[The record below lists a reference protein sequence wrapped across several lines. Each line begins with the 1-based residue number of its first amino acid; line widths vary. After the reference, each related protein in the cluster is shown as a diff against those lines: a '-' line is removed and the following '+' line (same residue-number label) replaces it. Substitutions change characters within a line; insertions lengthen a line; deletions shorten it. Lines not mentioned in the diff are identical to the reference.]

1 MCADHIGFLARTSET
16 RALAGVAFGGA
27 LPAEGSTRKAHMSIL
42 DSLRPVPNLRVL
54 VTAGAGGIGA
64 AIARAFYEAG
74 SRVHVCDVDR
84 CALDRLTSGV
94 PGITGSMADASF
106 PADVD
111 GVFDDV
117 RGALGGL
124 DVLISNAGIAGPIGP
139 IEAID
144 GGFWERTIAVNLNSQ
159 FYFARRAVPLLKQ
172 SLAGPCLIAM
182 GSMADRTGFG
192 FGTLHASS
200 NGAVVGLMKSLAMEL
215 GPHGIRVNAILPGA
229 IGGEHMQAVLA
240 ARAEIPGT
248 GVDAVHE
255 QLLGSRPL
263 RRRVNLN
270 DVAALALFLC
280 SPAARNLT
288 GQAVSIHQHAE
299 DL

>member
-1 MCADHIGFLARTSET
+1 
-16 RALAGVAFGGA
+16 
-27 LPAEGSTRKAHMSIL
+27 MSIL

-54 VTAGAGGIGA
+54 VTAGAGGVGA
-64 AIARAFYEAG
+64 AIARAFHEVG

-84 CALDRLTSGV
+84 SALDRLTAGV

-111 GVFDDV
+111 GVFEDV

-182 GSMADRTGFG
+182 GSMAGRASFG
-192 FGTLHASS
+192 FRTLYASS

-215 GPHGIRVNAILPGA
+215 GPHGIRVNAILPGV
-229 IGGEHMQAVLA
+229 IGSTRTRAVTTALTD
-240 ARAEIPGT
+240 RPDPDIDVVSEQPPG
-248 GVDAVHE
+248 ASP
-255 QLLGSRPL
+255 LGRN
-263 RRRVNLN
+263 VNLN

-280 SPAARNLT
+280 
-288 GQAVSIHQHAE
+288 
-299 DL
+299 